1 MKSAKRRPG
10 RAPSRPAERAG
21 GAEATG
27 PEETVSRIYP
37 WLDILLCSFNATT
50 FTLLACLW
58 LREYWKRRS
67 HWGGYLYLCVTVA
80 FAVLFC
86 SSIASYLSWG
96 MFYHSVPFLDYFK
109 IAANALIP
117 ALVFHFFYRNERGSL
132 SGHWIWRTSL
142 LAVYALGLLY
152 AVLAVLPP
160 GLQGDLLRDKYIL
173 TAYRSMMI
181 AGAVGCGLVLLASR
195 RTGAGRLAGNRRRV
209 LLVLCGAWT
218 FTYVFAPSGGWG
230 SILAQT
236 LPLCFGFVITYY
248 VERPTFFDVLI
259 KKGAFTFCSVV
270 FLTGYFLFLAPFL
283 LRLWWGVPTAVLG
296 WALLTLPIALLAP
309 WLYRVLSV
317 WLDRLCLGRRFLPAE
332 AGKYFLTGLQNV
344 ITEGEL
350 AGHAERLLSDIFQ
363 SEAQVLLDGESSASG
378 ECIQEA
384 ILLGG
389 ERIGLI
395 SIQPRA
401 HGPRFLSEDVTLL
414 SSLAE
419 TYSFLLDNL
428 RLREERLQR
437 ERREQSLLLEANR
450 SELRALRAQ
459 VNPHFMFNALNTIA
473 GLIPRRPD
481 RAERTIEQLA
491 EVFRY
496 TLSRSER
503 EWVPLDEELEAVRA
517 YLQIE
522 RTRFGDRL
530 EFTISAGD
538 ETAKVRIPAM
548 IVQTLVENAVK
559 HGVSAIRTPGKIEVD
574 VETSQSRLWIE
585 VRDNGP
591 GFEESALRTFHAPGD
606 GHGLRNIRERLR
618 GYFGDGARLDARRD
632 QALGLTVVS
641 VEMPRTAQA
650 VEAAP

>member
-1 MKSAKRRPG
+1 M
-10 RAPSRPAERAG
+10 
-21 GAEATG
+21 
-27 PEETVSRIYP
+27 VSRVYP
-37 WLDILLCSFNATT
+37 WLDLLLCSFNAIT

-58 LREYWKRRS
+58 LRDYWKRRS
-67 HWGGYLYLCVTVA
+67 HWGGYLYLCVTAA

-86 SSIASYLSWG
+86 SNIASYLSLG
-96 MFYHSVPFLDYFK
+96 MFYRPVPFLGYFQV
-109 IAANALIP
+109 AANALIP
-117 ALVFHFFYRNERGSL
+117 PLVFHFFYRNERGSL
-132 SGHWIWRTSL
+132 SGHWMWRISV
-142 LAVYALGLLY
+142 LAVYALGLLF
-152 AVLAVLPP
+152 AALAILPAGP
-160 GLQGDLLRDKYIL
+160 QGDLLGDKNAL
-173 TAYRSMMI
+173 MAYRGMMI
-181 AGAVGCGLVLLASR
+181 AGALGCGIVLLASGR
-195 RTGAGRLAGNRRRV
+195 YGADRFAGNRRRI
-209 LLVLCGAWT
+209 LLLLCGAWML
-218 FTYVFAPSGGWG
+218 TYLFAPKGGWG
-230 SILAQT
+230 AIVAQT

-259 KKGAFTFCSVV
+259 KKGAFTLCSVI
-270 FLTGYFLFLAPFL
+270 FLTGYLLLLAPFL
-283 LRLWWGVPTAVLG
+283 LRLRGGTPTAVLG
-296 WALLTLPIALLAP
+296 WALLILPIVLLAP
-309 WLYRVLSV
+309 WVYRVLSV
-317 WLDRLCLGRRFLPAE
+317 WLDRLLLGRRFLPAE
-332 AGKYFLTGLQNV
+332 AGKYFLTGLQDA
-344 ITEGEL
+344 ITETDL
-350 AGHAERLLSDIFQ
+350 AEHAERLLSDIFQ
-363 SEAQVLLDGESSASG
+363 SEARVLLDDEASTSG
-378 ECIQEA
+378 ECMQEA
-384 ILLGG
+384 ILLRG

-395 SIQPRA
+395 SIQPRT

-428 RLREERLQR
+428 RLREERLRR

-459 VNPHFMFNALNTIA
+459 INPHFMFNALNTIA

-530 EFTISAGD
+530 EFTIHAGD
-538 ETAKVRIPAM
+538 DAAKVRIPAM

-559 HGVSAIRTPGKIEVD
+559 HGVSAIRTPGRIEVD

-591 GFEESALRTFHAPGD
+591 GFEESAARAFHRPGD

-632 QALGLTVVS
+632 QALGMTVVS